1 MTRTQLLQELRRMRF
16 QEAYGGWQE
25 RRLTQEV
32 AARLLGG
39 VSADSGAA
47 STATG
52 TRGSTGWSTSA
63 LAKSRRGAAGGV
75 RRLPDRP
82 RPAFWAWM
90 RRTVTTPRDQAIA
103 PRRGDGPLNV
113 RTSHRTGANPGG
125 RVDSTE
131 DNVDALDTA
140 LPTLSRLSPT
150 NFQGPATGDSGQRS
164 DNPCAKRPYGSL
176 CCQHP
181 VFSVAAEVEMA
192 LR

>member
-1 MTRTQLLQELRRMRF
+1 MRID
-16 QEAYGGWQE
+16 EAWGGRPA
-25 RRLTQEV
+25 RRLT
-32 AARLLGG
+32 RGMRRGMLGVRKRRFRRCIDRYRDAG
-39 VSADSGAA
+39 FDGLVDKCLGEVSARRGGRGPSIAGP
-47 STATG
+47 TATG
-52 TRGSTGWSTSA
+52 VCEGVGMD
-63 LAKSRRGAAGGV
+63 AK
-75 RRLPDRP
+75 DRND
-82 RPAFWAWM
+82 
-90 RRTVTTPRDQAIA
+90 TRDQAIA

-125 RVDSTE
+125 RMDSTE

-150 NFQGPATGDSGQRS
+150 NFQGPATGDSGERS

-181 VFSVAAEVEMA
+181 VFSVGAEVEMA